1 MKNKIKYFTVILS
14 LLIVFSCKEKTN
26 YSKIDSNQ
34 TASKNEVHKIVINEM
49 SDGGN
54 YAYINVN
61 ENGNAYWMAI
71 PNTEVKIGE
80 TYYYDG
86 GMLMK
91 DFESEH
97 LNKTFD
103 EIIFADGIRQ
113 TELPVKKEI
122 KNPHENSNPVASSVE
137 EVKIEQPK
145 GGTTLETIF
154 SNKESLSGKSIT
166 VKGKVVKVNNGI
178 LEKNWVHIVDGTQFE
193 NKKSLTVTTNE
204 LIKVGD
210 TVTFKGKITIDK
222 DFGYGYIYDIL
233 LEEGELIK

>member
-222 DFGYGYIYDIL
+222 DFGYSYVYDIL
-233 LEEGELIK
+233 LEECELIK

>member
-222 DFGYGYIYDIL
+222 DFGYGYVYDIL

>member
-103 EIIFADGIRQ
+103 
-113 TELPVKKEI
+113 
-122 KNPHENSNPVASSVE
+122 
-137 EVKIEQPK
+137 
-145 GGTTLETIF
+145 
-154 SNKESLSGKSIT
+154 
-166 VKGKVVKVNNGI
+166 
-178 LEKNWVHIVDGTQFE
+178 
-193 NKKSLTVTTNE
+193 
-204 LIKVGD
+204 
-210 TVTFKGKITIDK
+210 
-222 DFGYGYIYDIL
+222 
-233 LEEGELIK
+233 

>member
-210 TVTFKGKITIDK
+210 TVTFKGKITLDR